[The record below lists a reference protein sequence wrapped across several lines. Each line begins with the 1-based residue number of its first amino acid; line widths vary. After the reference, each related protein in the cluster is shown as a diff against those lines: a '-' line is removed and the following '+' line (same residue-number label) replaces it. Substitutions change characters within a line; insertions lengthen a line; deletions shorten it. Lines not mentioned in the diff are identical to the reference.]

1 MILQRLVFPDTF
13 TEETDLLYFRLNGNA
28 KYDGRIVM
36 KNGSTCVFNTYFG
49 SFSFQN
55 GKNILI

>member
-49 SFSFQN
+49 SFS
-55 GKNILI
+55 